1 MQIILEEN
9 RAHIWVIESPA
20 LMRHYL
26 GGLIRQVDSQDG
38 PYVLSENGKE
48 LEISKYLDIVLN
60 PFEIDLNDRK
70 CINKVYMELKELAF
84 DERYYLQ
91 TQQLFSAIERYL
103 MELEQDMCVDLHHEG
118 LDMTYFFKAA
128 GIKIEDD
135 ESDLI
140 SCLGQ
145 YLHVISKLLNKK
157 VVIFVN
163 LSSYLEK
170 AEMIALLEQAFYL
183 KIFLIFLEKEEICL
197 DILSKC
203 YIIDVDGCEI
213 F

>member
-1 MQIILEEN
+1 MQILLEEN

-20 LMRHYL
+20 LMRYYL

-48 LEISKYLDIVLN
+48 LEINKYVDIVLN

-70 CINKVYMELKELAF
+70 CINKVYAELKELAF

-91 TQQLFSAIERYL
+91 TQQLFSVMERYL
-103 MELEQDMCVDLHHEG
+103 MELERDMSVDLHHEG
-118 LDMTYFFKAA
+118 LDMTYFFRAL
-128 GIKIEDD
+128 GIKIEDGGN
-135 ESDLI
+135 DLI

-145 YLHVISKLLNKK
+145 YLYVTSELLNKK

-170 AEMIALLEQAFYL
+170 EEMIALLKQAFYM
-183 KIFLIFLEKEEICL
+183 KIFLVFLEKKKFAL
-197 DILSKC
+197 K
-203 YIIDVDGCEI
+203 
-213 F
+213 FR